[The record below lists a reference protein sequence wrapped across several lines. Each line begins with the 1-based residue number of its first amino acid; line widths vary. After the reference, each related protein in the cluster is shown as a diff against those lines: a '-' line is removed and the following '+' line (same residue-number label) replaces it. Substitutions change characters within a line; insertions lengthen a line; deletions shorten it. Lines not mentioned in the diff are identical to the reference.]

1 MHTNVRLLK
10 VKITAVDSYPLGRM
24 YMTTIQHG
32 SPFNNR
38 TRHKFFFVRYVNT
51 SYHTKTNRQESKEN
65 CLQVVPATLAMR

>member
-38 TRHKFFFVRYVNT
+38 TRHKFSLCDT
-51 SYHTKTNRQESKEN
+51 LT
-65 CLQVVPATLAMR
+65 QVIILRLIDKNLRKIVSQQP

>member
-32 SPFNNR
+32 SPFKDR
-38 TRHKFFFVRYVNT
+38 TRHKFSLCDT
-51 SYHTKTNRQESKEN
+51 LT
-65 CLQVVPATLAMR
+65 QVIILRLIDKSLRKIVYKLSQQP

>member
-38 TRHKFFFVRYVNT
+38 TRHKFYLCDT
-51 SYHTKTNRQESKEN
+51 LT
-65 CLQVVPATLAMR
+65 QVIILRLIDKSLRKIVYKLSQQP